1 VSAIIIDT
9 SSWISYFSGKNSFE
23 HEVDLALKE
32 GRVYL
37 SPIVTAELLSA
48 FLKPKERQS
57 LIDFLSDLP
66 LISLS
71 LDHWIRAGDLRS
83 HLLRK
88 GMNISTPDAH
98 IAQCCLDLDGYLLTE
113 DKIFQRMIPHINL
126 KIIL

>member
-1 VSAIIIDT
+1 MSAIIIDT
-9 SSWISYFSGKNSFE
+9 SSWISYFSGKNAFE
-23 HEVDLALKE
+23 QEVDSALKE

-48 FLKPKERQS
+48 SLKPKERQN

-71 LDHWIRAGDLRS
+71 LDHWVRVGGLRS

-88 GMNISTPDAH
+88 GIKISTPDVH

-113 DKIFQRMIPHINL
+113 DKIFLRMLPHTDL
-126 KIIL
+126 KILG